1 MIVFSAAVQ
10 QNDIW
15 YKRKILHPKYA
26 EWLQCHRAPE
36 MNFIREPDEM
46 VGVQG
51 GVGCEPDG
59 LAAGS
64 GITAS
69 HLVLGALDHTHVAS
83 HFHRT
88 SQYLRNEIIRR
99 IRRKLALVEEIGD
112 CLRLNEDALSVK
124 QLFRISNVHPF
135 GRRK

>member
-15 YKRKILHPKYA
+15 YKRKIVHPKYA
-26 EWLQCHRAPE
+26 EWLQCHREPE
-36 MNFIREPDEM
+36 MNFVGGPDEM

-51 GVGCEPDG
+51 GADG

-69 HLVLGALDHTHVAS
+69 HLVLGALDCTHIAS

-99 IRRKLALVEEIGD
+99 IRRKLASVEEIGD
-112 CLRLNEDALSVK
+112 CLRLKEDALSVK
-124 QLFRISNVHPF
+124 QLFGISNVHPF